1 MANTKLSDK
10 EIAADKSERIMNGV
24 ATWASFYRAN
34 PQRFCKD
41 YLNINLK
48 LFQQIIIYMM
58 NICTNFCFAGSRGV
72 SKSFLIAVFACCRAI
87 LYPKSEIVISC
98 KVRAQAIE
106 ILDDKILKEL
116 CGMSPNLK
124 SEILRNTINNQKAEI
139 IFKNG
144 SYIKVV
150 TAADSARGNRANLL
164 ILDEYRM
171 LDKPTIDL
179 VLKKFLVG
187 SRHPKYLD
195 NPKYANL
202 GERNKQVYLSSAWFK
217 AHWSYELCKDYFSM
231 MLDTTRKYFC
241 CCLPYQIAIREH
253 LESLEAIEDEMLE
266 GSFDELSFRQE
277 KCVEWIGV
285 TEGGLFNFDD
295 VNKTRNIKQA
305 FYAPNTILNSSK
317 IKIPEKEDGEK
328 RIGTVDIALMSSK
341 KRDNDATSILL
352 NCLKPD
358 KNNRCTSNFTYTE
371 NIEGATTPE
380 LALKIRRYVDY
391 FDLDYIGVDCRG
403 IGLPITDLLMHDMY
417 DPELGI
423 TYPAISCCNNE
434 EIAERCPDKNA
445 PRKLWAIMGSAQFN
459 NDAVVALRSGFQQG
473 RIRMLMSELECEDV
487 LRAEFKGYDKMSPM
501 EKAALK
507 LPYINTG
514 LAVNELVN
522 LGYEATNNVIRVQEK
537 SGCRKDRYSAM
548 SYNYY
553 IAQQIERGLEK
564 NKSKSK
570 EYKFYLSAPQFRKG
584 AIG

>member
-1 MANTKLSDK
+1 MNSTKLSDK
-10 EIAADKSERIMNGV
+10 ELAADKAERIMNGV
-24 ATWASFYRAN
+24 AIWTSYYRAN

-41 YLNINLK
+41 YLNIDLK

-58 NICTNFCFAGSRGV
+58 NLCTNFVFIASRGA
-72 SKSFLIAVFACCRAI
+72 SKSFLIAVFACVRAI
-87 LYPKSEIVISC
+87 LYPHSEIVISC
-98 KVRAQAIE
+98 KVRNQAIE

-116 CGMSPNLK
+116 CGMSSNLK
-124 SEILRNTINNQKAEI
+124 NEILRSTINNQKAEI

-195 NPKYANL
+195 NPLYSNL

-217 AHWSYELCKDYFSM
+217 AHWSYELCKDYFAM

-241 CCLPYQIAIREH
+241 CCFPYQLPVREN
-253 LESLEAIEDEMLE
+253 LEFLEAIEDEMLE
-266 GSFDELSFRQE
+266 GSFDELAFRQE
-277 KCVEWIGV
+277 KCAEWIGV

-295 VNKTRNIKQA
+295 INKTRNIKQA
-305 FYAPNTILNSSK
+305 FYAPNTILNNTK
-317 IKIPEKEDGEK
+317 TKVPEKKDGEK
-328 RIGTVDIALMSSK
+328 RIMTVDIALMSSK

-352 NCLKPD
+352 NCLQPD
-358 KNNRCTSNFTYTE
+358 RNGKCTENFIYTE

-391 FDLDYIGVDCRG
+391 FDVDWLGVDCRG
-403 IGLPITDLLMHDMY
+403 MGLPIADLLMHDMY
-417 DPELGI
+417 DPELGV
-423 TYPAISCCNNE
+423 TYSAIGCCNNE

-445 PRKLWAIMGSAQFN
+445 PKKLWAIMGSAQFN
-459 NDAVVALRSGFQQG
+459 NDVVVALRSGFQQG

-487 LRAEFKGYDKMSPM
+487 LRTEFKGYDKMSPM
-501 EKAALK
+501 ERAALK
-507 LPYINTG
+507 LPYLNTG

-522 LGYEATNNVIRVQEK
+522 LGYETTNNVIRVKEK

-548 SYNYY
+548 AYNHY
-553 IAQQIERGLEK
+553 IAQQVERGLEK
-564 NKSKSK
+564 RAANKTTIDF
-570 EYKFYLSAPQFRKG
+570 KFRAPK
-584 AIG
+584 IGREAV